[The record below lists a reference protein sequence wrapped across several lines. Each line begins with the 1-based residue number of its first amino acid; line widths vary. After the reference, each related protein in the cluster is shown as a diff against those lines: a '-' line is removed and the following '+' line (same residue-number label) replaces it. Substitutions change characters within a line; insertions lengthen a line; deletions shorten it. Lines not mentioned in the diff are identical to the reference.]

1 MKVSEFIKVLQ
12 ELPQDM
18 EVVVERESP
27 YGWEGIEPQYHYVDP
42 EPLIYK
48 PFGGIERIVL

>member
-18 EVVVERESP
+18 EVVIEREYGS
-27 YGWEGIEPQYHYVDP
+27 GWEEYEPRYHYVDP
-42 EPLIYK
+42 KPLIYT
-48 PFGGIERIVL
+48 PFGGTGRVVL

>member
-18 EVVVERESP
+18 EVVIEREYGS
-27 YGWEGIEPQYHYVDP
+27 GWEEYEPRYHYVDP
-42 EPLIYK
+42 DPIIHK
-48 PFGGIERIVL
+48 SFRGVERVVL